1 MLPGACGRAGVGWG
15 EMGVGQAKESQ
26 RRPLLASPDVATG
39 SGEMMDAQGAS
50 RAGRRQR
57 YAGEA
62 GAGRRR
68 THLLHGRLKV
78 EVTGLFQV
86 QPNHRHAGHS
96 LHGGCRPPATR
107 PLR

>member
-39 SGEMMDAQGAS
+39 SGEMMDAQ

-57 YAGEA
+57 YAGA
-62 GAGRRR
+62 GGAGRRR
-68 THLLHGRLKV
+68 THLFHSRLKV

-96 LHGGCRPPATR
+96 LHGGYRPPASR
-107 PLR
+107 PLP